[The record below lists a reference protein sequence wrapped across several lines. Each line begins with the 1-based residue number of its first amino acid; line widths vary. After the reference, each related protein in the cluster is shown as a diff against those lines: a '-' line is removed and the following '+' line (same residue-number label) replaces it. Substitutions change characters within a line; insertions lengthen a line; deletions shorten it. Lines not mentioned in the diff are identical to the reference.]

1 MILFLFLTLDF
12 TLIFLNVAINLAP
25 LSLPPRPR
33 SVNSEEVALKV
44 NLSALKVSKEP
55 SDLTNTYLSSSNG
68 KKVSF
73 VAAVSVFD

>member
-25 LSLPPRPR
+25 LSLAPRPR

-73 VAAVSVFD
+73 VAAVRVFD